1 MGQVSKFICLF
12 LSSCIFT
19 SICKANESRG
29 NLVSEER
36 LTLWESSTRAL
47 NMSKAQMRINTDEFP
62 TLSPVA
68 AYKIRFVT
76 LNHKNEFIE
85 STGLVLLPPDVKTP
99 LPFLSYQHAT
109 RMHKREAPTAL
120 PVDPEAYANA
130 ILHASRSS
138 IVTMADYLG
147 LDKINDSAQ
156 FYLNAHIQAR
166 VAYDL
171 IQATKVLLKKINKS
185 YRNEVFIAGYSQGA
199 HNALGLHQYIQTKH
213 SKEMKVLGTAAMSG
227 VYGISS
233 LARQVLDK
241 EVKVKINP
249 VFIGLAIFG
258 MHEAYDD
265 FPRLSEILKAP
276 YSETLPELL
285 KKGNFSEV
293 RRTLPSG
300 IDNLFNLSKVLEI
313 IYESDEHPFWEALI
327 KNDVDNFVPNA
338 PVLMIHS
345 PDDKVIPFSVA
356 KSSYEKLKK
365 LGANIKFVEVKD
377 LQADHVDAAYPA
389 FMHAARFFNGIDQK
403 SSK

>member
-1 MGQVSKFICLF
+1 
-12 LSSCIFT
+12 
-19 SICKANESRG
+19 
-29 NLVSEER
+29 
-36 LTLWESSTRAL
+36 
-47 NMSKAQMRINTDEFP
+47 MSKAQMRINTEEFP
-62 TLSPVA
+62 TLSRVE
-68 AYKIRFVT
+68 AYKIRFKTV
-76 LNHKNEFIE
+76 NQKNELIE
-85 STGLVLLPPDVKTP
+85 TTGLVLLPPDVKTP

-109 RMHKREAPTAL
+109 RMHTREAPTAL

-156 FYLNAHIQAR
+156 FYLNAEIQAR

-171 IQATKVLLKKINKS
+171 MQATKVFLNKINKA
-185 YRNEVFIAGYSQGA
+185 YLNEVFIAGYSQGA
-199 HNALGLHQYIQTKH
+199 HNALGLHKYIQTKH
-213 SKEMKVLGTAAMSG
+213 AKEMKVLGTAAMSG
-227 VYGISS
+227 IYGVNS
-233 LARQVLDK
+233 LARQVLDQDIK
-241 EVKVKINP
+241 LKINP
-249 VFIGLAIFG
+249 VFVGLAIFG

-265 FPRLSEILKAP
+265 FPRLSEILKPP
-276 YSETLPELL
+276 YSETLPALM

-293 RRTLPSG
+293 RKTLP
-300 IDNLFNLSKVLEI
+300 DNVDEFLNVSKVLEI
-313 IYESDEHPFWEALI
+313 IYETDEHPFWKSLI